1 MISAPQTREVAGSSA
16 RTIFLKDRRD
26 LEYQSQ
32 RRLLSGLDLSIKVS
46 DAVDKANKV
55 NNYSHKSNRS
65 AGNDAC
71 PKPSDE
77 EILFPPI
84 PLYFGQESASQC
96 LEALSQIR
104 DILYTI
110 VSDLSRST
118 TAPTRLRCFSRPR
131 IEKLIESL
139 FGIISSVS
147 QSKQTQSCEVYRQ
160 QTEADLN
167 LLYLAII
174 NIYYLMELELYFVR
188 APDVDLFLLVLN
200 QVVQVEDKYKALN
213 VLVYET
219 IIQLIANSIST
230 KDISHKLVQQ
240 ILNGFCPIIFE
251 MCKNI
256 PTGSIPATFIYRT
269 NSFWFLSNAALVY
282 TKKDTEL
289 DNPTYQTCLQLLP
302 LVVEI
307 LLYLFNIST
316 PLWFDEVQIRGLV
329 EGTHESWIDHKNA
342 LKGLE
347 PNLEL
352 FYLNK
357 QLIYLAWAMTFFC
370 DAENVRA
377 REYICRNVY
386 AHTHIMDVLL
396 NAIYDLPI
404 TYAAGVVHILIKSL
418 GSILNALSNEDL
430 DVILSRN
437 LLHAFLNVVTTLLD
451 GDMEASNSS
460 AMHVVA
466 GIFWIC
472 SNLATTHA
480 HVFICSDLVSY
491 FILGLQSSIL
501 LFCRNSFLAIH
512 NILYHLSLQ
521 DQSEFLDRHEDN
533 LWNACASVV
542 KRSMNMKWSHRN
554 YILPH
559 CIFIFATILA
569 YDPSIYVEKFE
580 LVTEDLAELQCRDLL
595 DDATSDEVSRLLLAY
610 K

>member
-1 MISAPQTREVAGSSA
+1 MSNASQTRETAGSSV

-32 RRLLSGLDLSIKVS
+32 RRLLSNLGLSIKVS
-46 DAVDKANKV
+46 DAADRA
-55 NNYSHKSNRS
+55 SEASNHLQESSES
-65 AGNDAC
+65 AGNGVC
-71 PKPSDE
+71 PKSSGD

-118 TAPTRLRCFSRPR
+118 TTPTRLRCFSRPR
-131 IEKLIESL
+131 IEELVESL
-139 FGIISSVS
+139 FGIINSVS
-147 QSKQTQSCEVYRQ
+147 QSRQTQSYEIYKQ
-160 QTEADLN
+160 QVEADLN
-167 LLYLAII
+167 LLYLATI
-174 NIYYLMELELYFVR
+174 NIYYLLELELYFIR

-200 QVVQVEDKYKALN
+200 QVTQVEDRYKTLN

-219 IIQLIANSIST
+219 VIQLIANSIST
-230 KDISHKLVQQ
+230 KDISHNLVQQ
-240 ILNGFCPIIFE
+240 ILNGFCPIVFE
-251 MCKNI
+251 MCKSI
-256 PTGSIPATFIYRT
+256 PTGSIPAIFIYKT
-269 NSFWFLSNAALVY
+269 NSFWFLSNAALIY

-307 LLYLFNIST
+307 LLYMFNVST
-316 PLWFDEVQIRGLV
+316 PLWFDEVQISGLV
-329 EGTHESWIDHKNA
+329 EGTHESWIDHRNV

-396 NAIYDLPI
+396 SAIYDLPI
-404 TYAAGVVHILIKSL
+404 TYAAGIVHILIKSL
-418 GSILNALSNEDL
+418 GSILNALSSEDL
-430 DVILSRN
+430 DIVLSRN

-451 GDMEASNSS
+451 GDVEASNSS

-512 NILYHLSLQ
+512 NILYYLSPQ
-521 DQSEFLDRHEDN
+521 DQSKFLDRHEDN
-533 LWNACASVV
+533 LWNVCASVV
-542 KRSMNMKWSHRN
+542 KRSINMKWSHRN

-559 CIFIFATILA
+559 CVFIFATILA
-569 YDPSIYVEKFE
+569 YDPSIYIEKFE
-580 LVTEDLAELQCRDLL
+580 FVMEDLAELQCRDLL
-595 DDATSDEVSRLLLAY
+595 DDATSDEVSRLLLVY